1 MARGKV
7 LFKEV
12 IRTMYSGLPFDI
24 KVISYSSTKGTGGE
38 ILEYKGA
45 KLAIDQNADEYRP
58 TSSSSVDKA
67 IFETSTGN
75 SRAPKHNI
83 HKTMNIYLPSRE
95 IRKIRRVLII
105 EFNKMEVVI

>member
-1 MARGKV
+1 MARGKI

-24 KVISYSSTKGTGGE
+24 KVVSYSSTKGTGGE

-45 KLAIDQNADEYRP
+45 KLAIDKNADEYRP
-58 TSSSSVDKA
+58 GPSSADP
-67 IFETSTGN
+67 IYETSTGN
-75 SRAPKHNI
+75 TRAPKHNI

-105 EFNKMEVVI
+105 EFNNQEVVI